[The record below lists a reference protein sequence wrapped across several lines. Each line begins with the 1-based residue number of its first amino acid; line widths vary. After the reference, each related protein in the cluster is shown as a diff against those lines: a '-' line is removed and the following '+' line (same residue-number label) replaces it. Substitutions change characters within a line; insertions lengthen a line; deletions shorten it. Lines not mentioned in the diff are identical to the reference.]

1 MDKILF
7 KIAFVAILVFSVW
20 SLYQRTIK
28 VETEDKST
36 IKVLKDEVKYK
47 EISSLP
53 DDELNDQLIRMF
65 PELVQPEDDRSGQ
78 LPKATSGQND
88 TWFESPNEG
97 MANGGLESE
106 ERM

>member
-36 IKVLKDEVKYK
+36 IKVLKDEVTYK
-47 EISSLP
+47 ELNTLS
-53 DDELNDQLIRMF
+53 DDDLNSELVRMF

-78 LPKATSGQND
+78 LPEATSGQDD

-97 MANGGLESE
+97 MANSGLESE